1 MIVLRQAP
9 KKDFGTETM
18 GQSDVGPFDVTF
30 EKRCR
35 LEDVPA
41 KRIVVRLAST
51 KLHKNEKDLD
61 RHIIVMSPSEVV
73 LLFATIPAE
82 HMVEA
87 VNQFEA
93 TTKDHQRVDPDGP
106 HCAVTKKEFA
116 DRLVELFR
124 ATLDWK

>member
-9 KKDFGTETM
+9 KKEFDAERI

-41 KRIVVRLAST
+41 KRIVVRLGST
-51 KLHKNEKDLD
+51 KLNWNEKDSD
-61 RHIIVMSPSEVV
+61 RHIIVMSPSEVM

-87 VNQFEA
+87 MNQLEA
-93 TTKDHQRVDPDGP
+93 ITKDYRRVDPDGP

-124 ATLDWK
+124 STLDWK